1 MIIMHSPSSI
11 SLLIV
16 VPGGSQF
23 SGGEEEDADGGV
35 IDPVIAVGVA
45 TDVLS
50 SDSQAVL
57 LLVSMTRL
65 PPPSHLNFFL

>member
-1 MIIMHSPSSI
+1 MHSPSSI

-65 PPPSHLNFFL
+65 PPPSHLNFL